1 VSRTVVLDAGP
12 LGLVTNPKISPQSLA
27 CAQWLQALV
36 ASGVQVILPEISDY
50 EVRRELLRAQKV
62 KGIER
67 LDALAGLVQYLPL
80 STTAI
85 RQAAVLWAK
94 ARQQGQPTAGDK
106 ALDGDVIL
114 AGQAMTLDA
123 PDMVVATT
131 NVGHLSRFVPAELWQ
146 NIDEP
151 S

>member
-1 VSRTVVLDAGP
+1 VSRTIVLDAGP

-36 ASGVQVILPEISDY
+36 ASGARVILPELSDY
-50 EVRRELLRAQKV
+50 EVRRELLRAQKL

-67 LDALAGLVQYLPL
+67 LDALMGLVEYLPL
-80 STTAI
+80 STAAM

-94 ARQQGQPTAGDK
+94 ALQQGQPTAGDK

-114 AGQAMTLDA
+114 AGQALTLEA
-123 PDMVVATT
+123 PDVVIATT

-146 NIDEP
+146 NIRP